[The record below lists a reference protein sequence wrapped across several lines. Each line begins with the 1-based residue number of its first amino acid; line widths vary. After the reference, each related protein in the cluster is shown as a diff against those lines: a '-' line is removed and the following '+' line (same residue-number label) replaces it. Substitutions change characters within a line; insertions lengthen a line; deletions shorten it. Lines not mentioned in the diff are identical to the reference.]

1 MAAGIIYLDADDEIT
16 SAAARIRGSATPRVG
31 LVVPYGSRIATSRMN
46 FRLLSREAVVSNRRL
61 SIIAGDAATRALA
74 ASAGLPV
81 FGSVGEY
88 DAASGGG
95 AAGASGTAL
104 HADPAAGPDIAAPV
118 RFAAPVAPPIA
129 PPVSPG
135 GPGADA
141 AADEQ
146 GPALA
151 PRQPPATLA
160 DSETVAAVGRAD
172 ASAAPTA
179 DTIWMAVPAGTAD
192 PLAGTATS
200 LPRPATTRRPRPRP
214 APRAAPLPERDT
226 EFDLDRDDD
235 EAAPDRRRIGGPVFA
250 VLGLAALAV
259 VVLAVAAYL
268 FLPAATIAVTPRRE
282 PISVELTV
290 QADPAATEVDAAGS
304 VVPAVRIEVPVQ
316 ASQTFTTTGKHVES
330 APATGQV
337 TFENYNPVSSNSI
350 AAGSIVSTEGG
361 IKFRTLAGVT
371 VPAGTFVLPSV
382 IPSRRSVQVQAV
394 KDGPE
399 GNVPANAIR
408 IVPPAENPTYLKV
421 NNGAPTDGGV
431 RTETPEIQ
439 KDEVDKAVAA
449 LSTQLQSSFDDAIA
463 NGAGAPSGTT
473 LFPATATLGD
483 PTPSVDPATLVGQA
497 VPTFDLAVTATGTVV
512 AVDPSPVRSIAE
524 GQLKAKVGAD
534 HRLVDGSVDVQ
545 VGEGSVGEDG
555 QVTFQATARA
565 QRVAVLDPAQ
575 LRSLA
580 MGKSAADAQAALARY
595 GDVQVDLWP
604 SWVSTVTGIDQRL
617 TLTVDDGGTSEV
629 APDASSSAGP
639 TATPTRPP
647 RPSAVPSVTPSSSAP
662 AASAP

>member
-88 DAASGGG
+88 DAASSGG
-95 AAGASGTAL
+95 AAAERRDGVAS
-104 HADPAAGPDIAAPV
+104 PAGPRVAPV
-118 RFAAPVAPPIA
+118 PPG
-129 PPVSPG
+129 PPPDEGDVDEPG
-135 GPGADA
+135 
-141 AADEQ
+141 ERRS
-146 GPALA
+146 
-151 PRQPPATLA
+151 PRQPAATLA
-160 DSETVAAVGRAD
+160 DSETVAAVGRGA
-172 ASAAPTA
+172 ASAPPTA
-179 DTIWMAVPAGTAD
+179 DTIWMTVPDGTAD

-200 LPRPATTRRPRPRP
+200 LPRPVTTRRPRPRP
-214 APRAAPLPERDT
+214 AARAAPMPERDT
-226 EFDLDRDDD
+226 EVDLDLEDDRV
-235 EAAPDRRRIGGPVFA
+235 APDRRRIGGPVIA
-250 VLGLAALAV
+250 VLGLAGLAV

-282 PISVELTV
+282 PITVELTV
-290 QADPAATEVDAAGS
+290 RADPQATEVDAAGS
-304 VVPAVRIEVPVQ
+304 VVPAVPIEVPVQ
-316 ASQTFTTTGKHVES
+316 ASQTFTTIGKHVES
-330 APATGQV
+330 SPATGQV
-337 TFENYNPVSSNSI
+337 TFENYNPLSSNTI
-350 AAGSIVSTEGG
+350 PGGSIVATEGG
-361 IKFRTLAGVT
+361 IKFRTLASVT

-408 IVPPAENPTYLKV
+408 IVPQAENPTYLKV

-439 KDEVDKAVAA
+439 KEEVDKAVAA
-449 LSTQLQSSFDDAIA
+449 LTTQLQSSFEDAIA
-463 NGAGAPSGTT
+463 NGAGAPAGTT
-473 LFPATATLGD
+473 LFPDTAELGD
-483 PTPSVDPATLVGQA
+483 PTPSVDPTTLVGQA
-497 VPTFDLAVTATGTVV
+497 VPTFDLSLTATGTVI

-524 GQLKAKVGAD
+524 GELKAKVGAD
-534 HRLVDGSVDVQ
+534 HRLVDGSVDVE

-565 QRVAVLDPAQ
+565 ERVAILDPGQ
-575 LRSLA
+575 LRSLVK
-580 MGKSAADAQAALARY
+580 GKSAADAQSALARY
-595 GDVQVDLWP
+595 GDVRVDLWP

-617 TLTVDDGGTSEV
+617 TVTVDDGGTSEV
-629 APDASSSAGP
+629 APDASTSPRP
-639 TATPTRPP
+639 TATPPARTP
-647 RPSAVPSVTPSSSAP
+647 RPSASPSAAPSPSVPAPS
-662 AASAP
+662 AS